1 MRRTI
6 FSTTAVLVLGAFIA
20 ATQMA
25 TASEFLTQDEISVH
39 KAYSEILNEA
49 YYSNTDNSSEAD
61 FQLYEMYNVNLAEL
75 DSEESAVDYVA
86 EEEMLSKYMEGS
98 SVVDYVAEEEMLAKY
113 MEGSSVVDYV
123 AEEEMLAKY
132 MEGSSVVDY
141 VAEEE
146 MLAKYMEGSSVV
158 DYVAEEEMLAKY
170 MEGSSD
176 SDYIAENQ
184 QSFEL
189 AYLYDESD
197 EEDFAALEAMAMTPY
212 SFIDGLKLAIK

>member
-49 YYSNTDNSSEAD
+49 YYSDTDNSSEAD

-132 MEGSSVVDY
+132 MEGSSDN
-141 VAEEE
+141 
-146 MLAKYMEGSSVV
+146 
-158 DYVAEEEMLAKY
+158 
-170 MEGSSD
+170 
-176 SDYIAENQ
+176 DYIAENQ